1 VRAFGEGVMGPSLK
15 EFAGLRGGGGG
26 GGGGSSRGV
35 SGEGSSMGGSG
46 AGSPMGTTGKGKG
59 NGLFAPAC
67 FQHCNNFG
75 SQGFNGPLT
84 VGNLTLAQ
92 VSGCAG
98 ECNVGAPIVPKVA
111 PKRAFVS
118 VNADG
123 LR

>member
-1 VRAFGEGVMGPSLK
+1 MGPSLK
-15 EFAGLRGGGGG
+15 EFAGGGG

-35 SGEGSSMGGSG
+35 SGEGSSMGGGG
-46 AGSPMGTTGKGKG
+46 AGSATGKG